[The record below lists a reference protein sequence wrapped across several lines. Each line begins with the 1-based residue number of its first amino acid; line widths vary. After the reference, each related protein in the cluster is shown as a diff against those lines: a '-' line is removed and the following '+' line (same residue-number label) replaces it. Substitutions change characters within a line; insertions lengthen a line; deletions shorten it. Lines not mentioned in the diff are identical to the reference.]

1 MEPMSDP
8 SYPLMHELSVAT
20 AMAQYN
26 LNMFLLHSLGFC
38 WKVAMARAALLIPRM
53 WASSG

>member
-8 SYPLMHELSVAT
+8 SYPLMHEMSVAT

-26 LNMFLLHSLGFC
+26 YSFLVFRRS
-38 WKVAMARAALLIPRM
+38 A
-53 WASSG
+53 